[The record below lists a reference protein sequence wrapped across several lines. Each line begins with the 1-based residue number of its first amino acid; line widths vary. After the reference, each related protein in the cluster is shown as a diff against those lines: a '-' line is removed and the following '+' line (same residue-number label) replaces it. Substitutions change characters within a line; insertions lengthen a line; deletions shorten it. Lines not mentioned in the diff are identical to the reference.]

1 MKLTV
6 LVPALAGLLWAGSA
20 LADAQLE
27 VTNPYVAQLIDG
39 QPINP
44 KLLDKSNTYPI
55 KAGDHQLVV
64 AFEGNYS
71 SRSDI
76 KLVTAE
82 PLVINFTAADNQKLV
97 LDFKKPRNESE
108 AKQFVKDQKVVLKD
122 KNSGQIVAS
131 EQFVMPKVEGFQLT
145 RDYQQELLG
154 MGKAFNQPTTVAV
167 STAAVMAAASAP
179 VQVAPSKAQS
189 NPEALTQLQSWYN
202 KADAETRKAF
212 QIWVI
217 QQQYCRIVRNG
228 EPGSPFSY
236 PIRSDTHA
244 TVHFPSPLLLLS
256 GAARTPSLSPGKIPG
271 PVSDAQHPG
280 LSAPGDTSR
289 NPSADRPGSRQ

>member
-27 VTNPYVAQLIDG
+27 VSTPYVVQLIDG
-39 QPINP
+39 QSINP
-44 KLLDKSNTYPI
+44 KLLDKTSTFPLS
-55 KAGDHQLVV
+55 AGKHQLVV

-71 SRSDI
+71 SRNEI

-82 PLVINFTAADNQKLV
+82 PLVLNFTAADNQQLV
-97 LDFKKPRNESE
+97 LDYKKPRNETE
-108 AKQFVKDQKVVLKD
+108 AKQFVKNQKVALKD
-122 KNSGQIVAS
+122 KVSGQQVSS

-145 RDYQQELLG
+145 RDYQQELIN
-154 MGKAFNQPTTVAV
+154 MGKAFNQPKAVAV
-167 STAAVMAAASAP
+167 SSAAVMAAASAP

-189 NPEALTQLQSWYN
+189 NPEALTQLQNWYN

-217 QQQYCRIVRNG
+217 QQQ
-228 EPGSPFSY
+228 
-236 PIRSDTHA
+236 
-244 TVHFPSPLLLLS
+244 
-256 GAARTPSLSPGKIPG
+256 
-271 PVSDAQHPG
+271 
-280 LSAPGDTSR
+280 
-289 NPSADRPGSRQ
+289 

>member
-27 VTNPYVAQLIDG
+27 VTNPYVVQLIDG
-39 QPINP
+39 QAINP
-44 KLLDKSNTYPI
+44 SLLDNTKKFPLSVG
-55 KAGDHQLVV
+55 KHQLVV

-71 SRSDI
+71 NRDEI

-82 PLVINFTAADNQKLV
+82 PLVLNFTATDNQQLV
-97 LDFKKPRNESE
+97 LDYKKPRNEVE
-108 AKQFVKDQKVVLKD
+108 AKQFLKDQKVTLKD
-122 KNSGQIVAS
+122 KVTGQKVSS

-145 RDYQQELLG
+145 RDYQQELIN
-154 MGKAFNQPTTVAV
+154 MGKAFNQPKAVAV
-167 STAAVMAAASAP
+167 SSAAVMAAASAP

-189 NPEALTQLQSWYN
+189 NPEALTQLQNWYN

-217 QQQYCRIVRNG
+217 QQQ
-228 EPGSPFSY
+228 
-236 PIRSDTHA
+236 
-244 TVHFPSPLLLLS
+244 
-256 GAARTPSLSPGKIPG
+256 
-271 PVSDAQHPG
+271 
-280 LSAPGDTSR
+280 
-289 NPSADRPGSRQ
+289 

>member
-27 VTNPYVAQLIDG
+27 VTTPYVVQLIDG
-39 QPINP
+39 QAINP
-44 KLLDKSNTYPI
+44 SLLDNTKKFPLSVG
-55 KAGDHQLVV
+55 KHQLVV

-71 SRSDI
+71 NRDEI

-82 PLVINFTAADNQKLV
+82 PLVLNFTAANNQQLV
-97 LDFKKPRNESE
+97 LDYKKPRNEAE
-108 AKQFVKDQKVVLKD
+108 AKQFLKDQKVTLKD
-122 KNSGQIVAS
+122 KVSGQQVSS

-145 RDYQQELLG
+145 RDYQQELIN
-154 MGKAFNQPTTVAV
+154 MGKAFNQPKAVAV
-167 STAAVMAAASAP
+167 SSAAVMAAASAP

-189 NPEALTQLQSWYN
+189 NPEALTQLQNWYN

-217 QQQYCRIVRNG
+217 QQQ
-228 EPGSPFSY
+228 
-236 PIRSDTHA
+236 
-244 TVHFPSPLLLLS
+244 
-256 GAARTPSLSPGKIPG
+256 
-271 PVSDAQHPG
+271 
-280 LSAPGDTSR
+280 
-289 NPSADRPGSRQ
+289 

>member
-27 VTNPYVAQLIDG
+27 VTTPYVVQLIDG
-39 QPINP
+39 QSINP
-44 KLLDKSNTYPI
+44 KLLDKTSTFPLS
-55 KAGDHQLVV
+55 AGKHQLVV

-71 SRSDI
+71 SRNEI

-82 PLVINFTAADNQKLV
+82 PLVLNFTAANNQQLV
-97 LDFKKPRNESE
+97 LDYKKPRNEAE
-108 AKQFVKDQKVVLKD
+108 AKQFVKDQKVALKD
-122 KNSGQIVAS
+122 KVTGQQVSS

-145 RDYQQELLG
+145 RDYQQELIN
-154 MGKAFNQPTTVAV
+154 MGKAFNQPKAVAV
-167 STAAVMAAASAP
+167 SSAAVMAAASAP

-189 NPEALTQLQSWYN
+189 NPEALTQLQNWYN

-217 QQQYCRIVRNG
+217 QQQ
-228 EPGSPFSY
+228 
-236 PIRSDTHA
+236 
-244 TVHFPSPLLLLS
+244 
-256 GAARTPSLSPGKIPG
+256 
-271 PVSDAQHPG
+271 
-280 LSAPGDTSR
+280 
-289 NPSADRPGSRQ
+289 

>member
-27 VTNPYVAQLIDG
+27 VTTPYVVQLLDG
-39 QPINP
+39 QSINP
-44 KLLDKSNTYPI
+44 KLLDKTSTFPLS
-55 KAGDHQLVV
+55 AGKHQLVV

-82 PLVINFTAADNQKLV
+82 PLVLNFTAADNQQLV
-97 LDFKKPRNESE
+97 LDYKKPRNEAE
-108 AKQFVKDQKVVLKD
+108 AKQFVKDQKVALKD
-122 KNSGQIVAS
+122 KVSGQQVSS

-145 RDYQQELLG
+145 RDYQQELIN
-154 MGKAFNQPTTVAV
+154 MGKAFNQPKAVAV
-167 STAAVMAAASAP
+167 SSAAVMAAASAP

-189 NPEALTQLQSWYN
+189 NPEALTQLQNWYN

-217 QQQYCRIVRNG
+217 QQQ
-228 EPGSPFSY
+228 
-236 PIRSDTHA
+236 
-244 TVHFPSPLLLLS
+244 
-256 GAARTPSLSPGKIPG
+256 
-271 PVSDAQHPG
+271 
-280 LSAPGDTSR
+280 
-289 NPSADRPGSRQ
+289 

>member
-27 VTNPYVAQLIDG
+27 VTTPYVVQLIDG
-39 QPINP
+39 QSINP
-44 KLLDKSNTYPI
+44 KLLDKTSTFPLS
-55 KAGDHQLVV
+55 AGKHQLVV

-71 SRSDI
+71 SRNEI

-82 PLVINFTAADNQKLV
+82 PLVLNFTAADNQQLV
-97 LDFKKPRNESE
+97 LDYKKPRNEAE
-108 AKQFVKDQKVVLKD
+108 AKQFVKDQKVALKD
-122 KNSGQIVAS
+122 KVSGQHVSS

-145 RDYQQELLG
+145 RDYQQELIN
-154 MGKAFNQPTTVAV
+154 MGKAFNQPKAVAV
-167 STAAVMAAASAP
+167 SSAAVMAAASAP

-189 NPEALTQLQSWYN
+189 NPEALTQLQNWYN

-217 QQQYCRIVRNG
+217 QQQ
-228 EPGSPFSY
+228 
-236 PIRSDTHA
+236 
-244 TVHFPSPLLLLS
+244 
-256 GAARTPSLSPGKIPG
+256 
-271 PVSDAQHPG
+271 
-280 LSAPGDTSR
+280 
-289 NPSADRPGSRQ
+289 

>member
-27 VTNPYVAQLIDG
+27 VATPYVVQLIDG
-39 QPINP
+39 QSINP
-44 KLLDKSNTYPI
+44 KLLDKTSTFPLS
-55 KAGDHQLVV
+55 AGKHQLVV

-71 SRSDI
+71 SRNEI

-82 PLVINFTAADNQKLV
+82 PLVLNFTAADNQQLV
-97 LDFKKPRNESE
+97 LDYKKPRNEAE
-108 AKQFVKDQKVVLKD
+108 AKQFLKDQKVALKD
-122 KNSGQIVAS
+122 KVTGQQVSS

-145 RDYQQELLG
+145 RDYQQELIN
-154 MGKAFNQPTTVAV
+154 MGKAFNQPKTVAV
-167 STAAVMAAASAP
+167 SSAAVMAAASAP

-189 NPEALTQLQSWYN
+189 NPEALTQLQNWYN

-217 QQQYCRIVRNG
+217 QQQ
-228 EPGSPFSY
+228 
-236 PIRSDTHA
+236 
-244 TVHFPSPLLLLS
+244 
-256 GAARTPSLSPGKIPG
+256 
-271 PVSDAQHPG
+271 
-280 LSAPGDTSR
+280 
-289 NPSADRPGSRQ
+289 

>member
-27 VTNPYVAQLIDG
+27 VTTPYVVQLIDG
-39 QPINP
+39 QSINP
-44 KLLDKSNTYPI
+44 KLLDKTSTFPLS
-55 KAGDHQLVV
+55 AGKHQLVV

-71 SRSDI
+71 SRNEI

-82 PLVINFTAADNQKLV
+82 PLVLNFTAADNQQLV
-97 LDFKKPRNESE
+97 LDYKKPRNEAE
-108 AKQFVKDQKVVLKD
+108 AKQFVKDQKVALKD
-122 KNSGQIVAS
+122 KVSGQQVSS

-145 RDYQQELLG
+145 RDYQQELIN
-154 MGKAFNQPTTVAV
+154 MGKAFNQPKAVAV

-179 VQVAPSKAQS
+179 VQVAPSKVQS
-189 NPEALTQLQSWYN
+189 NPEALTQLQNWYN

-217 QQQYCRIVRNG
+217 QQQ
-228 EPGSPFSY
+228 
-236 PIRSDTHA
+236 
-244 TVHFPSPLLLLS
+244 
-256 GAARTPSLSPGKIPG
+256 
-271 PVSDAQHPG
+271 
-280 LSAPGDTSR
+280 
-289 NPSADRPGSRQ
+289 

>member
-27 VTNPYVAQLIDG
+27 VSTPYVVQLIDG
-39 QPINP
+39 QSINP
-44 KLLDKSNTYPI
+44 KLLDKTSTFPLS
-55 KAGDHQLVV
+55 AGKHQLVV

-71 SRSDI
+71 SRNEI

-82 PLVINFTAADNQKLV
+82 PLVLNFTAADNQQLV
-97 LDFKKPRNESE
+97 LDYKKPRNEAE
-108 AKQFVKDQKVVLKD
+108 AKQFAKDQKVALKD
-122 KNSGQIVAS
+122 KVSGQQVSS

-145 RDYQQELLG
+145 RDYQQELIN
-154 MGKAFNQPTTVAV
+154 MGKAFNQPKAVAV
-167 STAAVMAAASAP
+167 SSAAVMAAASAP

-189 NPEALTQLQSWYN
+189 NPEALTQLQNWYN

-217 QQQYCRIVRNG
+217 QQQ
-228 EPGSPFSY
+228 
-236 PIRSDTHA
+236 
-244 TVHFPSPLLLLS
+244 
-256 GAARTPSLSPGKIPG
+256 
-271 PVSDAQHPG
+271 
-280 LSAPGDTSR
+280 
-289 NPSADRPGSRQ
+289 

>member
-27 VTNPYVAQLIDG
+27 VTNPYVVQLVDG
-39 QPINP
+39 QSINP
-44 KLLDKSNTYPI
+44 KLLDKTNSFPLS
-55 KAGDHQLVV
+55 AGKHQLVI

-82 PLVINFTAADNQKLV
+82 PLVINFTAADNQQLV
-97 LDFKKPRNESE
+97 LDYKKPRNETE
-108 AKQFVKDQKVVLKD
+108 AKQFTKDQKVVLKD
-122 KNSGQIVAS
+122 KASGQVVAS

-145 RDYQQELLG
+145 RDYQQELIN
-154 MGKAFNQPTTVAV
+154 MGKAFNQPKTVAV
-167 STAAVMAAASAP
+167 STAAVMAANSAP
-179 VQVAPSKAQS
+179 LQVAPSKAMS
-189 NPEALTQLQSWYN
+189 NPEALTQLQNWYN

-217 QQQYCRIVRNG
+217 QQQ
-228 EPGSPFSY
+228 
-236 PIRSDTHA
+236 
-244 TVHFPSPLLLLS
+244 
-256 GAARTPSLSPGKIPG
+256 
-271 PVSDAQHPG
+271 
-280 LSAPGDTSR
+280 
-289 NPSADRPGSRQ
+289 

>member
-27 VTNPYVAQLIDG
+27 VTTPYVVQLIDG
-39 QPINP
+39 QSINP
-44 KLLDKSNTYPI
+44 KLLDKTSIFPLS
-55 KAGDHQLVV
+55 AGKHQLVV

-82 PLVINFTAADNQKLV
+82 PLVLNFTAADNQQLV
-97 LDFKKPRNESE
+97 LDYKKPRNEAE
-108 AKQFVKDQKVVLKD
+108 AKQFVKEQKVALKD
-122 KNSGQIVAS
+122 KVTGQQVSS

-145 RDYQQELLG
+145 RDYQQELIN
-154 MGKAFNQPTTVAV
+154 MGKAFNQPKTVAV

-189 NPEALTQLQSWYN
+189 NPEALTQLQNWYN
-202 KADAETRKAF
+202 RADAETRKAF

-217 QQQYCRIVRNG
+217 QQQ
-228 EPGSPFSY
+228 
-236 PIRSDTHA
+236 
-244 TVHFPSPLLLLS
+244 
-256 GAARTPSLSPGKIPG
+256 
-271 PVSDAQHPG
+271 
-280 LSAPGDTSR
+280 
-289 NPSADRPGSRQ
+289 

>member
-27 VTNPYVAQLIDG
+27 VTTPYVVQLIDG
-39 QPINP
+39 QSINP
-44 KLLDKSNTYPI
+44 KLLDKTSIFPLS
-55 KAGDHQLVV
+55 AGKHQLVV

-82 PLVINFTAADNQKLV
+82 PLVLNFTAADNQQLV
-97 LDFKKPRNESE
+97 LDYKKPRNEAE

-122 KNSGQIVAS
+122 KVTGQQVSS

-145 RDYQQELLG
+145 RDYQQELIN
-154 MGKAFNQPTTVAV
+154 MGKAFNQPKTVAV

-189 NPEALTQLQSWYN
+189 NPEALTQLQNWYN

-217 QQQYCRIVRNG
+217 QQQ
-228 EPGSPFSY
+228 
-236 PIRSDTHA
+236 
-244 TVHFPSPLLLLS
+244 
-256 GAARTPSLSPGKIPG
+256 
-271 PVSDAQHPG
+271 
-280 LSAPGDTSR
+280 
-289 NPSADRPGSRQ
+289 

>member
-27 VTNPYVAQLIDG
+27 VTTPYVVQLIDG
-39 QPINP
+39 QAINP
-44 KLLDKSNTYPI
+44 SLLDNTKKFPLSVG
-55 KAGDHQLVV
+55 KHQLVV

-71 SRSDI
+71 NRDEI

-82 PLVINFTAADNQKLV
+82 PLVLNFTAADNQQLV
-97 LDFKKPRNESE
+97 LDYKKPRNEAE
-108 AKQFVKDQKVVLKD
+108 AKQFLKDQKVTLKD
-122 KNSGQIVAS
+122 KVSGQQVSS

-145 RDYQQELLG
+145 RDYQQELIN
-154 MGKAFNQPTTVAV
+154 MGKAFNQPKTVAV
-167 STAAVMAAASAP
+167 SSAAVMAAVSAP

-189 NPEALTQLQSWYN
+189 NPEALTQLQNWYN

-217 QQQYCRIVRNG
+217 QQQ
-228 EPGSPFSY
+228 
-236 PIRSDTHA
+236 
-244 TVHFPSPLLLLS
+244 
-256 GAARTPSLSPGKIPG
+256 
-271 PVSDAQHPG
+271 
-280 LSAPGDTSR
+280 
-289 NPSADRPGSRQ
+289 

>member
-27 VTNPYVAQLIDG
+27 VTTPYVVQLIDG
-39 QPINP
+39 QSINP
-44 KLLDKSNTYPI
+44 KLLDKTSTFPLS
-55 KAGDHQLVV
+55 AGKHQLVV

-71 SRSDI
+71 SRNEI

-82 PLVINFTAADNQKLV
+82 PLVLNFTAADNQQLV
-97 LDFKKPRNESE
+97 LDYKKPRNEAE
-108 AKQFVKDQKVVLKD
+108 AKQFVKDQKVALKD
-122 KNSGQIVAS
+122 KVSGQQVSS

-145 RDYQQELLG
+145 RDYQQELIN
-154 MGKAFNQPTTVAV
+154 MGKAFNQPKAVAV
-167 STAAVMAAASAP
+167 SSAAVMAAVMAAASAP

-189 NPEALTQLQSWYN
+189 NPEALTQLQNWYN

-217 QQQYCRIVRNG
+217 QQQ
-228 EPGSPFSY
+228 
-236 PIRSDTHA
+236 
-244 TVHFPSPLLLLS
+244 
-256 GAARTPSLSPGKIPG
+256 
-271 PVSDAQHPG
+271 
-280 LSAPGDTSR
+280 
-289 NPSADRPGSRQ
+289 

>member
-27 VTNPYVAQLIDG
+27 VTNPYVVQLIDG
-39 QPINP
+39 QAINP
-44 KLLDKSNTYPI
+44 SLLDNTKKFPLSVG
-55 KAGDHQLVV
+55 KHQLVV

-71 SRSDI
+71 NRDEI

-82 PLVINFTAADNQKLV
+82 PLVLNFTATDNQQLV
-97 LDFKKPRNESE
+97 LDYKKPRNEVE
-108 AKQFVKDQKVVLKD
+108 AKQFLKDQKVTLKD
-122 KNSGQIVAS
+122 KVTGQKVSS

-145 RDYQQELLG
+145 RDYQQELIN
-154 MGKAFNQPTTVAV
+154 MGKAFNQPKTVAV
-167 STAAVMAAASAP
+167 SSAAVMAAASAP

-189 NPEALTQLQSWYN
+189 NPEALTQLQNWYN

-217 QQQYCRIVRNG
+217 QQQ
-228 EPGSPFSY
+228 
-236 PIRSDTHA
+236 
-244 TVHFPSPLLLLS
+244 
-256 GAARTPSLSPGKIPG
+256 
-271 PVSDAQHPG
+271 
-280 LSAPGDTSR
+280 
-289 NPSADRPGSRQ
+289 

>member
-27 VTNPYVAQLIDG
+27 VTTPYVVQLIDG
-39 QPINP
+39 QSINP
-44 KLLDKSNTYPI
+44 KLLDKTSTFPLSTG
-55 KAGDHQLVV
+55 KHQLVV

-71 SRSDI
+71 SRNEI

-82 PLVINFTAADNQKLV
+82 PLVLNFTAADNQQLV
-97 LDFKKPRNESE
+97 LDYKKPRNEAE
-108 AKQFVKDQKVVLKD
+108 AKQFVKEQKVALKD
-122 KNSGQIVAS
+122 KVSGQQVSS

-145 RDYQQELLG
+145 RDYQQELIN
-154 MGKAFNQPTTVAV
+154 MGKAFNQPKAVAV
-167 STAAVMAAASAP
+167 SSAAVMAAASAP

-189 NPEALTQLQSWYN
+189 NPEALTQLQNWYN

-217 QQQYCRIVRNG
+217 QQQ
-228 EPGSPFSY
+228 
-236 PIRSDTHA
+236 
-244 TVHFPSPLLLLS
+244 
-256 GAARTPSLSPGKIPG
+256 
-271 PVSDAQHPG
+271 
-280 LSAPGDTSR
+280 
-289 NPSADRPGSRQ
+289 

>member
-27 VTNPYVAQLIDG
+27 VSTPYVVQLIDG
-39 QPINP
+39 QSINP
-44 KLLDKSNTYPI
+44 KLLDKTSTFPLS
-55 KAGDHQLVV
+55 AGKHQLVV

-71 SRSDI
+71 SRNEI

-82 PLVINFTAADNQKLV
+82 PLVLNFTAADNQKLV
-97 LDFKKPRNESE
+97 LDYKKPRNEAE
-108 AKQFVKDQKVVLKD
+108 AKQFVKEQKVALKD
-122 KNSGQIVAS
+122 KVSGQQVSS

-145 RDYQQELLG
+145 RDYQQELIN
-154 MGKAFNQPTTVAV
+154 MGKAFNQPKAVAV
-167 STAAVMAAASAP
+167 SSAAVMAAASAP

-189 NPEALTQLQSWYN
+189 NPEALTQLQNWYN

-217 QQQYCRIVRNG
+217 QQQ
-228 EPGSPFSY
+228 
-236 PIRSDTHA
+236 
-244 TVHFPSPLLLLS
+244 
-256 GAARTPSLSPGKIPG
+256 
-271 PVSDAQHPG
+271 
-280 LSAPGDTSR
+280 
-289 NPSADRPGSRQ
+289 

>member
-20 LADAQLE
+20 LANAQLE
-27 VTNPYVAQLIDG
+27 VSNPYVVQLIDG
-39 QPINP
+39 QSINP
-44 KLLDKSNTYPI
+44 KLLDKTSTFPLT
-55 KAGDHQLVV
+55 AGKHQLVI
-64 AFEGNYS
+64 AFEGNFS

-82 PLVINFTAADNQKLV
+82 PLVLNFTAADNQKLV
-97 LDFKKPRNESE
+97 LDYKKPRNETD
-108 AKQFVKDQKVVLKD
+108 AKQFVKEQQVALKD
-122 KNSGQIVAS
+122 KVTGQQVSS

-145 RDYQQELLG
+145 RDYQQELIN

-189 NPEALTQLQSWYN
+189 NPQALTQLQNWYN

-217 QQQYCRIVRNG
+217 QQQ
-228 EPGSPFSY
+228 
-236 PIRSDTHA
+236 
-244 TVHFPSPLLLLS
+244 
-256 GAARTPSLSPGKIPG
+256 
-271 PVSDAQHPG
+271 
-280 LSAPGDTSR
+280 
-289 NPSADRPGSRQ
+289 

>member
-27 VTNPYVAQLIDG
+27 VTNPYVVQLIDG
-39 QPINP
+39 QSINP
-44 KLLDKSNTYPI
+44 KLLDKTNSFPLS
-55 KAGDHQLVV
+55 AGKHQLVI

-82 PLVINFTAADNQKLV
+82 PLVINFTAADNQQLM
-97 LDFKKPRNESE
+97 LDYKKPRNETE
-108 AKQFVKDQKVVLKD
+108 AKQFTKDQKVVLKD
-122 KNSGQIVAS
+122 KASGQVVAS

-145 RDYQQELLG
+145 RDYQQELIN
-154 MGKAFNQPTTVAV
+154 MGKAFNQPKTVAI
-167 STAAVMAAASAP
+167 STAAVMAANSAP
-179 VQVAPSKAQS
+179 VQVAPSKAMS
-189 NPEALTQLQSWYN
+189 NPEALTQLQNWYN

-217 QQQYCRIVRNG
+217 QQQ
-228 EPGSPFSY
+228 
-236 PIRSDTHA
+236 
-244 TVHFPSPLLLLS
+244 
-256 GAARTPSLSPGKIPG
+256 
-271 PVSDAQHPG
+271 
-280 LSAPGDTSR
+280 
-289 NPSADRPGSRQ
+289 

>member
-27 VTNPYVAQLIDG
+27 VTNPYVVQLIDG
-39 QPINP
+39 QSINP
-44 KLLDKSNTYPI
+44 KLLDKTSIFPLS
-55 KAGDHQLVV
+55 AGKHQLVV

-82 PLVINFTAADNQKLV
+82 PLVLNFTAADNQQLV
-97 LDFKKPRNESE
+97 LDYKKPRNEAE
-108 AKQFVKDQKVVLKD
+108 AKQFVKDQKVTLKD
-122 KNSGQIVAS
+122 KVSGQQVSS

-145 RDYQQELLG
+145 RDYQQELIN
-154 MGKAFNQPTTVAV
+154 MGKAFNQPKAVAV
-167 STAAVMAAASAP
+167 SSAAVMAAASAP

-189 NPEALTQLQSWYN
+189 NPEALTQLQNWYN

-217 QQQYCRIVRNG
+217 QQQ
-228 EPGSPFSY
+228 
-236 PIRSDTHA
+236 
-244 TVHFPSPLLLLS
+244 
-256 GAARTPSLSPGKIPG
+256 
-271 PVSDAQHPG
+271 
-280 LSAPGDTSR
+280 
-289 NPSADRPGSRQ
+289 